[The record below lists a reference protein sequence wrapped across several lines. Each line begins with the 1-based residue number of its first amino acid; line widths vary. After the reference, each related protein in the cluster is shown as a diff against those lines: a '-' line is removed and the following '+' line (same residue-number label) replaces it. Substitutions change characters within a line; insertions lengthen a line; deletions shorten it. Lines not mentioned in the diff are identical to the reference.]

1 MAIRATVGKVLP
13 VPDDLDGANLTQG
26 TARISP
32 NARTDGKFLLW
43 AIRHSRAQKAIQ
55 QEVKGTTFA
64 EITLGA
70 LRQIPLAAPIDL
82 TEQTEIGKR
91 LTAVD
96 EQLMHERESL
106 AKRQAEKAGLMDDLL
121 TGRIRVTPLLAAE
134 QQGGA

>member
-1 MAIRATVGKVLP
+1 
-13 VPDDLDGANLTQG
+13 
-26 TARISP
+26 
-32 NARTDGKFLLW
+32 
-43 AIRHSRAQKAIQ
+43 
-55 QEVKGTTFA
+55 
-64 EITLGA
+64 

-82 TEQTEIGKR
+82 AEQTEIGKR